1 MSQDNNLETTRLIS
15 LIEFAQQTAGLR
27 SKPATTVA
35 GHNIFSLHEHE
46 IRGLPGVQLN
56 ILVDNGDDEVWLS
69 VGRLRE
75 TRPPEVVNRTLQP
88 WVQISQSP
96 TEEPRLL
103 QSISGASLIAAG
115 THVSSEEP
123 GQPDKE
129 SINPAATIILAQY
142 GKVTQVKSLFT
153 TYITKWED
161 WATEEKL
168 RRRTIRLYSL
178 LFTLKQQL
186 EGSIVEAQLE
196 LIWGVGIGIWSC
208 NGTNISYP
216 LVGRLVEMS
225 LNPDT
230 AAIEVRPR
238 DTDPRLELDWYA
250 SVGNPGVAELEK
262 AAKDFFS
269 KATTTFSP
277 FDQGTFEP
285 LLMAA
290 TAHLDA
296 NGVYWPNEVPVE
308 DRTLPSS
315 DKNLKVTDTWVI
327 FARPRTNN
335 LFIQDLEK
343 LKEQAELLQM
353 FPPATTAIVTEPET
367 TNPII
372 ELPQFRGMSVTYQ
385 SGGSGSGKIKDI
397 FFPKPFNEEQVRI
410 IQHLDI
416 ADGVIVQGPPGTG
429 KTHTIA
435 NVICHYLAEGKR
447 VLVTSM
453 KDPALAVLQEHL
465 PKEIRPLAIS
475 LLTSEQDGM
484 RQFEHAIQ
492 KIASGVQSL
501 DRTSTQRT
509 IRHLEETI
517 DALHGKLS
525 MIDHKIDEWAKRN
538 LAKIE
543 LEGETIESMDA
554 AREVIDGAESFEW
567 IPDDLSIGSEFT
579 PQFSD
584 EDVIKLRE
592 ARRELGQDIDYLNAS
607 LPQLIEFP
615 DSRTLLEVHQDLS
628 QFEKLKKA
636 VESGEIP
643 ALGNTSQETLA
654 LAHQLLD
661 DVESFRQLRSD
672 WLGADRP
679 WAPSMRDRLKIN
691 NKDDLLTMLETLGYE
706 LEQVLDIRKR
716 FVKKPVNIVPG
727 VETDEMFVGAIRNL
741 ADGRSAFGLTG
752 IFGKSEQKAWVASTR
767 VLGTKPNS
775 SQEWTHV
782 KDYIELLLSMR
793 ELVVRWNA
801 LCGELQLQTVPA
813 DGPDGAV
820 TAHYEY
826 SCYLKTKDLVKAE
839 ASLCAVASQ
848 LFPQWINI
856 HDVTTSIEQLDELER
871 ALRHHLTKNRLSNV
885 WATKE
890 RLQKVLEGRGG
901 RIIDSIRLFLART
914 LGNPDVDNAH
924 MQAEWSDLMNE
935 LARVL
940 RLKTQLDIV
949 AEVCEKVKASG
960 ALNYAV
966 ALKLPLE
973 GTTDT
978 LLPDNWRA
986 AWRLKRLNT
995 YLESIDGHKDLKKL
1009 GQNHHNVEAD
1019 LSRAYQDI
1027 VVKRTWLK
1035 LAENA
1040 SPSIRAALQAYLNA
1054 IRHIGKG
1061 TGVRAVR
1068 YRQDARNAAA
1078 EANPAVPCWIMPH
1091 YRVSESL
1098 PSQYGCFDLV
1108 VIDEASQSDL
1118 SALPSIL
1125 RAKKLLIVGDD
1136 RQVSPDAVGLEEKKI
1151 RALMA
1156 RFLADQVTTY
1166 RPQMSP
1172 ERSIYDLFKVVFAK
1186 SAVMLKEHFRSVGP
1200 IIEYSK
1206 REFYNHELRP
1216 LRIPKTSERLDPPL
1230 VDVLLEDG
1238 YRKGD
1243 LNLPE
1248 ARYIVDEIKAIA
1260 EDPTMMRRS
1269 IGVVSLI
1276 GDKQSMAIWD
1286 RLTDE
1291 LGTEIMERHR
1301 IACGDA
1307 RTFQGKERDI
1317 MFLSMVSGPNEIG
1330 APLSR
1335 DAFKQR
1341 FNVAASRARDRMYLI
1356 RSVEL
1361 DHLSKAD
1368 QLRRNLIMHFA
1379 TPYIQDEARVEDMRS
1394 LCESPFE
1401 REVYDELT
1409 QRGFWVIPQVK
1420 VGKYRIDFVVEGHND
1435 ARLAVECD
1443 GDKYHGPDKWA
1454 EDMQRQRTLERAG
1467 WVFWRCFG
1475 SAFYRSRKEIMDDL
1489 LAVLAE
1495 RGIEPIGAEGAPRSV
1510 HVEHRVVSSTAP
1522 HGNRGEESDSKGKD
1536 ERGTDASAL
1545 LPGVDATEDAGDAI
1559 TDGYESK
1566 KEAEEK
1572 AENETESRTENKTSE
1587 QGRIVLTSDRHGVQT
1602 VTPQR
1607 PHVSLVRPRVARL
1620 EPEEYAEYAGPSCE
1634 NPNNAVNSEI
1644 AEGLIDIVK
1653 VEGPVIAK
1661 RAYDIYL
1668 RSCGIRRLGRELQ
1681 KIMNRALQYTIRE
1694 GVIVYED
1701 ELARGGLVHSIIRLN
1716 GSSPVRLR
1724 KRGPRLFEEIPPSEL
1739 NAVSIYLAEQN
1750 GCDMGSEEHMRTVL
1764 EWFDLKRLTA
1774 QTSGALRDIVNMQFS
1789 YVHDLLQELLLT
1801 RKEKRLN

>member
-1 MSQDNNLETTRLIS
+1 MNLDKNLERNRLVS
-15 LIEFAQQTAGLR
+15 LIEFAQQSARLR

-35 GHNIFSLHEHE
+35 GHNLFSLHEHE
-46 IRGLPGVQLN
+46 LRSLPGIQLN
-56 ILVDNGDDEVWLS
+56 ILVDNGEDEIWLS
-69 VGRLRE
+69 VSRLRE
-75 TRPPEVVNRTLQP
+75 TRPPEVVNRMLQP
-88 WVQISQSP
+88 WVQVSQSV

-103 QSISGASLIAAG
+103 QSVSGASLIAAG
-115 THVSSEEP
+115 THVSSEGP
-123 GQPDKE
+123 SHPDRE
-129 SINPAATIILAQY
+129 SVDPNATVMLAQY
-142 GKVTQVKSLFT
+142 DKATQVKALFT
-153 TYITKWED
+153 AYNEKWQV
-161 WATEEKL
+161 WATEERL
-168 RRRTIRLYSL
+168 RRRTIRFYSQ
-178 LFTLKQQL
+178 LFTMKQQL

-196 LIWGVGIGIWSC
+196 LLWGVGIGVWSC
-208 NGTNISYP
+208 NGTHISYP

-230 AAIEVRPR
+230 AAVEIRPR

-277 FDQGTFEP
+277 FDRGTFEP
-285 LLMAA
+285 LLTAA

-296 NGVYWPNEVPVE
+296 NGVYWPKEVPAE
-308 DRTLPSS
+308 DRALPEP
-315 DKNLKVTDTWVI
+315 DKNLKVTDTWVL

-343 LKEQAELLQM
+343 LKEQAGSIPT
-353 FPPATTAIVTEPET
+353 FPPATTAIITDPET
-367 TNPII
+367 TNAVV
-372 ELPQFRGMSVTYQ
+372 ELPHFRGMSVSYRT
-385 SGGSGSGKIKDI
+385 GGSISGKVRDI
-397 FFPKPFNEEQVRI
+397 YFPKPFNEEQVRI

-416 ADGVIVQGPPGTG
+416 SDGVIVQGPPGTG

-435 NVICHYLAEGKR
+435 NAICHYLAEGKR

-484 RQFEHAIQ
+484 KQFEHAIQ
-492 KIASGVQSL
+492 KIASDVQSL
-501 DRTSTQRT
+501 DRTSTQRA
-509 IRHLEETI
+509 IRHIEETI

-538 LAKIE
+538 LAKID
-543 LEGETIESMDA
+543 LEGEKIEPMDA
-554 AREVIDGAESFEW
+554 AREVIDSAESFECL
-567 IPDDLSIGSEFT
+567 PDDLGIGSEYT

-584 EDVIKLRE
+584 EDVVRLRE
-592 ARRELGQDIDYLNAS
+592 ARRALGQDIDYLDAS

-615 DSRTLLEVHQDLS
+615 ESRTLLEVHQDLS
-628 QFEKLKKA
+628 QLEKLKKA

-643 ALGNTSQETLA
+643 ALASTSQEALA

-661 DVESFRQLRSD
+661 DVASFRQLRND
-672 WLGADRP
+672 WLGANRP
-679 WAPSMRDRLKIN
+679 WAASMRDRLKTTE
-691 NKDDLLTMLETLGYE
+691 KDDLLTILEMLGSE
-706 LEQVLDIRKR
+706 LEKVLDLRKKFIERPVEIR
-716 FVKKPVNIVPG
+716 PG
-727 VETDEMFVGAIRNL
+727 IETDEVFVGAIHNL
-741 ADGRSAFGLTG
+741 AEGRSAFGLTG
-752 IFGKSEQKAWVASTR
+752 LFGKSEHKSWIASTK
-767 VLGTKPNS
+767 VLGAKPNS
-775 SQEWTHV
+775 SEDWTHV
-782 KDYIELLLSMR
+782 REYIRLLRRMR
-793 ELVVRWNA
+793 ELVIRWNA
-801 LCGELQLQTVPA
+801 LCGELQLQAAPD

-826 SCYLKTKDLVKAE
+826 SCYLKTKAVATAE
-839 ASLCAVASQ
+839 VSLCEAASQ

-856 HDVTTSIEQLDELER
+856 QDVATSIEQLDELER
-871 ALRHHLTKNRLSNV
+871 VLRHHLTKNRLSNV

-890 RLQKVLEGRGG
+890 RLQKVLEERRGP
-901 RIIDSIRLFLART
+901 IIDAIRSFLAET
-914 LGNPDVDNAH
+914 LGNPKVDDAH

-935 LARVL
+935 IARGL
-940 RLKTQLDIV
+940 RLRTQLDVV
-949 AEVCEKVKASG
+949 AEVCEKVKVSG
-960 ALNYAV
+960 APKYAA
-966 ALKLPLE
+966 ALRLPLE
-973 GTTDT
+973 GTVDT

-995 YLESIDGHKDLKKL
+995 YLRSIDAHKELKKL
-1009 GQNHHNVEAD
+1009 AKDHHNVEAD

-1054 IRHIGKG
+1054 IQHIGAG
-1061 TGVRAVR
+1061 TGKRAVR

-1098 PSQYGCFDLV
+1098 PAKFGCFDLV
-1108 VIDEASQSDL
+1108 IIDEASQSDL

-1125 RAKKLLIVGDD
+1125 RAEKLLIVGDD
-1136 RQVSPDAVGLEEKKI
+1136 KQVSPDAVGLEEEKI
-1151 RALMA
+1151 RTLMS
-1156 RFLADQVTTY
+1156 RFLADQVRTY

-1172 ERSIYDLFKVVFAK
+1172 NSSIYDLFKVVFAK

-1230 VDVLLEDG
+1230 IDVLLEDG

-1243 LNLPE
+1243 VNLPE
-1248 ARYIVDEIKAIA
+1248 ARYIVDEIKAIV
-1260 EDPTMMRRS
+1260 EDPAMARRS

-1291 LGTEIMERHR
+1291 IGTEIMERHR

-1317 MFLSMVSGPNEIG
+1317 MFLSMVSGPNEVG

-1335 DAFKQR
+1335 DAFRQR
-1341 FNVAASRARDRMYLI
+1341 FNVAASRARDRMYLV
-1356 RSVEL
+1356 RSVGL

-1368 QLRRNLIMHFA
+1368 QLRRSLIMHFA
-1379 TPYIQDEARVEDMRS
+1379 TPYVQDEVRVGDLRS

-1401 REVYDELT
+1401 REVYDELS
-1409 QRGFWVIPQVK
+1409 QRGFWVTPQVK
-1420 VGKYRIDFVVEGHND
+1420 VGQYRIDFVVEGRND

-1443 GDKYHGPDKWA
+1443 GDKYHGADKWA

-1475 SAFYRSRKEIMDDL
+1475 SAFYRNRKEVVEDL

-1522 HGNRGEESDSKGKD
+1522 HNAQREQSGTKD
-1536 ERGTDASAL
+1536 EGEHRTEAHESPRGGDSSKDTEGA
-1545 LPGVDATEDAGDAI
+1545 ATEGH
-1559 TDGYESK
+1559 ESEK
-1566 KEAEEK
+1566 K
-1572 AENETESRTENKTSE
+1572 TEDKTQNMTKNKTENKTVE
-1587 QGRIVLTSDRHGVQT
+1587 QAELL
-1602 VTPQR
+1602 VTLGGNGDEPVAPQR
-1607 PHVSLVRPRVARL
+1607 PHIPLVHPRAGRL
-1620 EPEEYAEYAGPSCE
+1620 QFEEYVEYAGPPCD
-1634 NPNNAVNSEI
+1634 NPNDAVNSEI
-1644 AEGLIDIVK
+1644 AEGLARIVE
-1653 VEGPVIAK
+1653 VEGPVLAK
-1661 RAYDIYL
+1661 RSYDTYL
-1668 RSCGIRRLGRELQ
+1668 RSCGIRRLGGELQ
-1681 KIMNRALQYTIRE
+1681 KKMNKALQYAIRE
-1694 GVIVYED
+1694 GAIVYED
-1701 ELARGGLVHSIIRLN
+1701 ELKRGGLIYSIIRLK
-1716 GSSPVRLR
+1716 GTPPVRLR
-1724 KRGPRLFEEIPPSEL
+1724 KRGPRPFEEIPPSEL
-1739 NAVSIYLAEQN
+1739 NALSIYLAQQDGYEI
-1750 GCDMGSEEHMRTVL
+1750 GSEEHMRAVL
-1764 EWFDLKRLTA
+1764 EWFDLKRLTV
-1774 QTSGALRDIVNMQFS
+1774 QTSGALKDIVNMQFS
-1789 YVHDLLQELLLT
+1789 YVRDF
-1801 RKEKRLN
+1801 LNSFL